1 MTSLPGRFSNSSS
14 DFSKISNSITKNVEP
29 NLSTEN
35 AINFFGLAD
44 KDDAEVLA
52 DKAIECAQSFKFE
65 GYITKNNGVGRSSSD
80 RQFFYINKRPVDMP
94 FLARILNSGQA
105 MATTFSTL
113 FTEMEGSSL
122 ICDVFLPRL
131 VLEWR
136 KITSKRYPACCI
148 NLTVEQKSVDI
159 NLAPDKRTVLL
170 KNRKYAEFSF
180 KFMLEEHWGV
190 GKDSNF
196 GEVRGFTQN
205 R

>member
-1 MTSLPGRFSNSSS
+1 M
-14 DFSKISNSITKNVEP
+14 
-29 NLSTEN
+29 
-35 AINFFGLAD
+35 
-44 KDDAEVLA
+44 LA

-105 MATTFSTL
+105 METTFSIL
-113 FTEMEGSSL
+113 SL
-122 ICDVFLPRL
+122 KWTALLVAYFRSFLPRL

-196 GEVRGFTQN
+196 GEVRVFT